1 MNKTALVTGASSGLG
16 KDFATLFAEKGYD
29 LVLTARR
36 RKNLE
41 EISSNLTN
49 QFGIKVS
56 FISCDLSDLKSTEE
70 IYNFCEESKIQID
83 VWVNI
88 GSNFE
93 EILHFQMCFGGN
105 SMFRIDFYLQNQT
118 PI

>member
-1 MNKTALVTGASSGLG
+1 MNKIALVTGASSGLG

-56 FISCDLSDLKSTEE
+56 FCLLYTSPSPRD
-70 IYNFCEESKIQID
+70 
-83 VWVNI
+83 
-88 GSNFE
+88 
-93 EILHFQMCFGGN
+93 
-105 SMFRIDFYLQNQT
+105 
-118 PI
+118 